1 MLAAIS
7 ASRALR
13 SSACRLDP
21 GCSLLAVSL
30 SLIAS
35 KANRSSN
42 GCSCPTRRRPDIGP
56 SVAPYSEN
64 SHSPGVVPNSKGTTA
79 KVVKALSKLA
89 PLAASKQAGNKW
101 QCPALWIR
109 LEDFRTDQSGL
120 SARSPRVALGPFLFE
135 CLRSGQSCRATNEPC
150 RSKMKETGM

>member
-120 SARSPRVALGPFLFE
+120 SARSPPSGAGAVSFLNA
-135 CLRSGQSCRATNEPC
+135 CVRASPVEPQMNPADP
-150 RSKMKETGM
+150 R